1 MLCQFS
7 FENFKSYRD
16 ETTFDFQ
23 AEALPEFQD
32 TLLTTTKGS
41 DLLPV
46 GVLYGPNGGGKT
58 NLLQAFC
65 CLISLV
71 VKPIKGLDKNRE
83 EMIVQHH
90 ISRTP
95 FLLDTESKDKP
106 TVFRVFFRIETRE
119 YQYYLSLKDEI
130 VYEAL
135 YWKNIGGKR
144 TGVVFERDGQKIELG
159 PSINKST
166 INREVNPKMP
176 YLSFLAINY
185 DLPVINEVQGWFES
199 CIILNFGNPLSE
211 LKIVFSPDGSIEK
224 STVHALNHIGIDLSG
239 YRFDEEQ
246 QRLFTKRTI
255 DGEVFELPFSDESDG
270 TKKMI
275 VALPI
280 LMIALQQGR
289 MVVVD
294 ELDAKLHPKL
304 LRYIIMLFKNPDV
317 NQHGAQL
324 LFTSHDMSTMKNTV
338 FRRDE
343 IWFAAEDDDHQSK
356 IYSLSDIRQED
367 NTRIKNTAA
376 YDKQYLEGRYGA
388 DPYFSNMTG
397 GDWA

>member
-32 TLLTTTKGS
+32 TLLTTPKGS

-65 CLISLV
+65 CLVSLV
-71 VKPIKGLDKNRE
+71 VSPIIGLDKARE
-83 EMIVQHH
+83 RFIVQTH
-90 ISRTP
+90 INRFP

-106 TVFRVFFRIETRE
+106 TVFRVFFRIETKE
-119 YQYYLSLKDEI
+119 YQYYLSIKDEI

-144 TGVVFERDGQKIELG
+144 TGVVFERDEQKIELG
-159 PSINKST
+159 QSINKST

-185 DLPVINEVQGWFES
+185 DLPIISEVQKWFES
-199 CIILNFGNPLSE
+199 CIIMNLGNMPEYKIMLSA
-211 LKIVFSPDGSIEK
+211 DGSIEQ
-224 STVHALNHIGIDLSG
+224 STINALNNIGIDLSG
-239 YRFDEEQ
+239 YRFDKEQ
-246 QRLFTKRTI
+246 QKFFTQRTI
-255 DGEVFELPFSDESDG
+255 NGEIFELPFSEESDG

-280 LMIALQQGR
+280 LMLALQQGR